1 MNGTFR
7 KDFVDTFGQL
17 TRKLSPWEVWK
28 DFVVMC
34 SCSFS
39 NVFDKTHYD
48 EREKLY
54 MDTIKKYDK
63 EEQAAFPKLLADTTM
78 ALEENPDQDFLG
90 TIYTELG
97 LVNKQHKQI
106 FTPYDVSRLMAEIT
120 TANVMQDIKERGYVT
135 LNDDCCGAG
144 STLIAGV
151 NTIKRILEKQG
162 LNFQNHVLVAAQD
175 IDLTVGLMCYLQL
188 SLLGVAA
195 YIKIDDAIVNPIT
208 ENDSLENY
216 WFTPMYFS
224 EVWKTRR
231 MIKQVE
237 RMFKEDKQD
246 GIQE

>member
-1 MNGTFR
+1 MNTTIR
-7 KDFVDTFGQL
+7 KEFVDTFNKL
-17 TRKLSPWEVWK
+17 THKLSPWEVWK
-28 DFVVMC
+28 DFVVIC

-39 NVFDKTHYD
+39 NALDKSHYD

-54 MDTIKKYDK
+54 MNTIKKYDK
-63 EEQAAFPKLLADTTM
+63 EDQAVFPKLLAYTVM

-106 FTPYDVSRLMAEIT
+106 FTPYNVSRLMAEIT
-120 TANVMQDIKERGYVT
+120 MENVAQEVREKGYIT

-151 NTIKRILEKQG
+151 NTIKSILEKQG
-162 LNFQNHVLVAAQD
+162 LNFQNHLLVAAQD
-175 IDLTVGLMCYLQL
+175 IDLTVGLMCYIQL

-195 YIKIDDAIVNPIT
+195 YIKIDDAISKPMTVDDT
-208 ENDSLENY
+208 LENY

-237 RMFKEDKQD
+237 QLFKEDK
-246 GIQE
+246 

>member
-39 NVFDKTHYD
+39 NVFDKTHFD

-54 MDTIKKYDK
+54 MDTLKKYDK

-120 TANVMQDIKERGYVT
+120 AANVMQDIKENGYFT

-175 IDLTVGLMCYLQL
+175 IDLTVGLMCYIQL

-195 YIKIDDAIVNPIT
+195 YIKIDDAISKPMT
-208 ENDSLENY
+208 ANDTLENY

-224 EVWKTRR
+224 EVWNTRR
-231 MIKQVE
+231 TIKQVE
-237 RMFKEDKQD
+237 QMFKEDK
-246 GIQE
+246 

>member
-1 MNGTFR
+1 MNTTIR
-7 KDFVDTFGQL
+7 KEFVDTFNKL
-17 TRKLSPWEVWK
+17 THKLSPWEVWK

-39 NVFDKTHYD
+39 NALDKSHYD

-63 EEQAAFPKLLADTTM
+63 EDQAAFPKLLAYTVM

-106 FTPYDVSRLMAEIT
+106 FTPYNVSRLMAEIT
-120 TANVMQDIKERGYVT
+120 MENVAQEVKEKGYIT

-151 NTIKRILEKQG
+151 NTIKSILEKQR
-162 LNFQNHVLVAAQD
+162 LNFQNHLLVAAQD
-175 IDLTVGLMCYLQL
+175 IDNEQ
-188 SLLGVAA
+188 
-195 YIKIDDAIVNPIT
+195 D
-208 ENDSLENY
+208 LE
-216 WFTPMYFS
+216 
-224 EVWKTRR
+224 
-231 MIKQVE
+231 
-237 RMFKEDKQD
+237 
-246 GIQE
+246 IQEKFLAKINELIDCGVLAFNTEAAEIGGGKLIDFVQIQNKVIELVA

>member
-1 MNGTFR
+1 MNGTIR
-7 KDFVDTFGQL
+7 KDFVDTFNKL
-17 TRKLSPWEVWK
+17 THKLSPWEVWK

-39 NVFDKTHYD
+39 NALDKSHYD
-48 EREKLY
+48 IREKLY
-54 MDTIKKYDK
+54 MDTVKKYTK
-63 EEQAAFPKLLADTTM
+63 EESSLIPQLLAYTVM

-97 LVNKQHKQI
+97 LVNRQHKQI
-106 FTPYDVSRLMAEIT
+106 FTPYNVSRLMAEIT
-120 TANVMQDIKERGYVT
+120 MENVSQEVKEKGYIT

-151 NTIKRILEKQG
+151 NTIKRILGKQG
-162 LNFQNHVLVAAQD
+162 LNFQNHLLVAAQD
-175 IDLTVGLMCYLQL
+175 IDLTVGLMCYIQL

-195 YIKIDDAIVNPIT
+195 YIKIDDAISKPMAVGDT
-208 ENDSLENY
+208 LENY

-231 MIKQVE
+231 MIKQAE
-237 RMFKEDKQD
+237 QLFKEDK
-246 GIQE
+246 

>member
-1 MNGTFR
+1 MNGTIR
-7 KDFVDTFGQL
+7 KDFVDTFNKL
-17 TRKLSPWEVWK
+17 THKLSPWEVWK

-39 NVFDKTHYD
+39 NALDKSHYD
-48 EREKLY
+48 IREKLY
-54 MDTIKKYDK
+54 MDTVKKYTK
-63 EEQAAFPKLLADTTM
+63 EESSLIPQLLAYTVM

-97 LVNKQHKQI
+97 LVNRQHKQI
-106 FTPYDVSRLMAEIT
+106 FTPYNVSRLMAEIT
-120 TANVMQDIKERGYVT
+120 MENVVQEIKEKGYIT

-151 NTIKRILEKQG
+151 NTIKRILGKQG
-162 LNFQNHVLVAAQD
+162 LNFQNHLLVAAQD
-175 IDLTVGLMCYLQL
+175 IDLTVGLMCYIQL

-195 YIKIDDAIVNPIT
+195 YIKIDDAISKPMAVGDT
-208 ENDSLENY
+208 LENY

-237 RMFKEDKQD
+237 QLFKEDK
-246 GIQE
+246 

>member
-1 MNGTFR
+1 MKENMR
-7 KDFVDTFGQL
+7 KNFVDAFSQL
-17 TRKLSPWEVWK
+17 SRTLSPWEVWK

-39 NVFDKTHYD
+39 NVFDKIHFD

-54 MDTIKKYDK
+54 MDIIKKYDK
-63 EEQAAFPKLLADTTM
+63 EDQAAFPKLLAYTTM

-97 LVNKQHKQI
+97 LINKQHKQI
-106 FTPYDVSRLMAEIT
+106 FTPYDISRLMAQIT
-120 TANVMQDIKERGYVT
+120 TANVIQDVKKHGYIT

-151 NTIKRILEKQG
+151 NAIKRILEKQG

-175 IDLTVGLMCYLQL
+175 IDLTVGLMCYIQL

-195 YIKIDDAIVNPIT
+195 YIKIGDAISNPIT
-208 ENDSLENY
+208 DNDTLENY

-224 EVWKTRR
+224 DVWKTRR
-231 MIKQVE
+231 TIKRVE
-237 RMFKEDKQD
+237 QLFKDDK
-246 GIQE
+246 

>member
-1 MNGTFR
+1 MNGTIR
-7 KDFVDTFGQL
+7 KDFVDTFNKL
-17 TRKLSPWEVWK
+17 THKLSPWEVWK

-39 NVFDKTHYD
+39 NALDKSHYD
-48 EREKLY
+48 TREKLY
-54 MDTIKKYDK
+54 MDTVKKYTK
-63 EEQAAFPKLLADTTM
+63 EESSLIPQLLAYTVM

-97 LVNKQHKQI
+97 LVNRQHKQI
-106 FTPYDVSRLMAEIT
+106 FTPYNVSRLMAEIT
-120 TANVMQDIKERGYVT
+120 MENVAQEVKEKGYIT

-162 LNFQNHVLVAAQD
+162 LNFQNHLLVAAQD
-175 IDLTVGLMCYLQL
+175 IDLTVGLMCYIQL
-188 SLLGVAA
+188 SLLVVAA
-195 YIKIDDAIVNPIT
+195 YIKIDDAISKPMAVGDT
-208 ENDSLENY
+208 LENY

-237 RMFKEDKQD
+237 QLFKEDK
-246 GIQE
+246 

>member
-1 MNGTFR
+1 MNNTIR
-7 KDFVDTFGQL
+7 KDFVDTFNKL
-17 TRKLSPWEVWK
+17 THKLSPWEVWK

-39 NVFDKTHYD
+39 NALDKSHYD
-48 EREKLY
+48 EREKMY
-54 MDTIKKYDK
+54 MDTIRKYTK
-63 EEQAAFPKLLADTTM
+63 EEASLIPQLLAYTVM

-106 FTPYDVSRLMAEIT
+106 FTPYNVSRLMAEIT
-120 TANVMQDIKERGYVT
+120 MGSVAQEVKEKGYIT

-151 NTIKRILEKQG
+151 NTIKSILEKQG
-162 LNFQNHVLVAAQD
+162 LNFQNHLLVAAQD
-175 IDLTVGLMCYLQL
+175 IDLTVGLMCYIQL
-188 SLLGVAA
+188 SLLGVAD
-195 YIKIDDAIVNPIT
+195 YIKIDYAISNPMTVNDT
-208 ENDSLENY
+208 LENY

-231 MIKQVE
+231 MIKQME
-237 RMFKEDKQD
+237 QLFKEDK
-246 GIQE
+246 

>member
-1 MNGTFR
+1 MNTTIR
-7 KDFVDTFGQL
+7 KEFVDTFNKL
-17 TRKLSPWEVWK
+17 THKLSPWEVWK

-39 NVFDKTHYD
+39 NALDKGNRVD
-48 EREKLY
+48 EKPY
-54 MDTIKKYDK
+54 
-63 EEQAAFPKLLADTTM
+63 
-78 ALEENPDQDFLG
+78 QDFLG

-106 FTPYDVSRLMAEIT
+106 FTPYNVSRLMAEIT
-120 TANVMQDIKERGYVT
+120 MENVAQEVKEKGYIT

-151 NTIKRILEKQG
+151 NTIKSILEKQR
-162 LNFQNHVLVAAQD
+162 LNFQNHLLVAAQD
-175 IDLTVGLMCYLQL
+175 IDLTVGLMCYIQL

-195 YIKIDDAIVNPIT
+195 YIKIDDAISKPMAVGDT
-208 ENDSLENY
+208 LENY

-237 RMFKEDKQD
+237 QLFKEDK
-246 GIQE
+246 

>member
-1 MNGTFR
+1 MMNSAIR
-7 KDFVDTFGQL
+7 KDFVDTFNKL
-17 TRKLSPWEVWK
+17 THKLSPWEVWK

-39 NVFDKTHYD
+39 NALDKSHYD
-48 EREKLY
+48 TREKLY
-54 MDTIKKYDK
+54 MDTVKKYTK
-63 EEQAAFPKLLADTTM
+63 EESSLIPQLLAYTVM

-90 TIYTELG
+90 SIYTELG

-106 FTPYDVSRLMAEIT
+106 FTPYNVSLLMAEIT
-120 TANVMQDIKERGYVT
+120 MESVACEVKEKGYIT

-162 LNFQNHVLVAAQD
+162 LNFQNHLLVAAQD
-175 IDLTVGLMCYLQL
+175 IDLTVGLMCYIQL

-195 YIKIDDAIVNPIT
+195 YIKIDDAISKPMAVDDT
-208 ENDSLENY
+208 LENY

-237 RMFKEDKQD
+237 QLFKEDK
-246 GIQE
+246 

>member
-1 MNGTFR
+1 MNGTIR
-7 KDFVDTFGQL
+7 KDFVDTFNKL
-17 TRKLSPWEVWK
+17 THKLSPWEVWK

-39 NVFDKTHYD
+39 NVLDKSHYD
-48 EREKLY
+48 IREKLY
-54 MDTIKKYDK
+54 MDTVKKYTK
-63 EEQAAFPKLLADTTM
+63 EESSLIPQLLAYTVM

-106 FTPYDVSRLMAEIT
+106 FTPYNVSRLMAEIT
-120 TANVMQDIKERGYVT
+120 MENVSQEVKEKGYIT

-151 NTIKRILEKQG
+151 NTIKRILGKQG
-162 LNFQNHVLVAAQD
+162 LNFQNHLLVAAQD
-175 IDLTVGLMCYLQL
+175 IDLTVGLMCYIQL

-195 YIKIDDAIVNPIT
+195 YIKIDDAISKPMAVGDT
-208 ENDSLENY
+208 LENY

-237 RMFKEDKQD
+237 QLFKEDK
-246 GIQE
+246 

>member
-1 MNGTFR
+1 MNNTIR
-7 KDFVDTFGQL
+7 KDFVDTFNKL
-17 TRKLSPWEVWK
+17 THKLSPWEVWK

-39 NVFDKTHYD
+39 NALDKSHYD
-48 EREKLY
+48 EREKMY
-54 MDTIKKYDK
+54 MDTIRKYTK
-63 EEQAAFPKLLADTTM
+63 EEASLIPQLLAYTVM

-106 FTPYDVSRLMAEIT
+106 FTPYNVSRLMAEIT
-120 TANVMQDIKERGYVT
+120 MGSVAQEVKEKGYIT

-151 NTIKRILEKQG
+151 NTIKSILEKQR
-162 LNFQNHVLVAAQD
+162 LNFQNHLLVAAQD
-175 IDLTVGLMCYLQL
+175 IDLTVGLMCYIQL

-195 YIKIDDAIVNPIT
+195 YIKIDDAISKPMAVDDT
-208 ENDSLENY
+208 LENY

-237 RMFKEDKQD
+237 QLFKEDK
-246 GIQE
+246 